1 MSFEKL
7 GLIKPLL
14 GAIKELGFEHPTAIQ
29 KRAIPLVLA
38 KEDVFAT
45 AQTGTGKTAAFGLPL
60 LQRLRNTTA
69 AEDRVIRGV
78 ILSPTRE
85 LSIQIFEDMKSYS
98 KHMSLG
104 CAVLV
109 GGKDLESQQRL
120 LKKGIDIVIATPGRL
135 MEHVE
140 KGLNISQVEIF
151 VVDEADRMLDM
162 GFAKELRK
170 VHPLLPKRHQTLLF
184 AATYSDKVR
193 KLSKLLLTKPT
204 FVEISKKNSTVDTI
218 NQIAYMVDT
227 DKKAALLAYLIGS
240 RNYPQVLVF
249 TRTKA
254 SADALVIE
262 LKKDGLK
269 CGIIHGDKTQANR
282 QKTLN
287 EFKEGVIKVL
297 VATDIASRGLDIE
310 ELPYVINYELPS
322 VPEDYVHRVGRT
334 GRAGRDGEAISL
346 LDVYEKFDIKDI
358 ERVIGMKIPKE
369 TVAGF
374 EPDPTLR
381 RADADEVKLKNEHK
395 KPEVTYH
402 KRNMKK
408 PSSNK
413 RAEVTKKTDATT
425 KTDTKKKTEPRK
437 KIVTNKKTF
446 SAKKS
451 KTSK

>member
-1 MSFEKL
+1 
-7 GLIKPLL
+7 
-14 GAIKELGFEHPTAIQ
+14 
-29 KRAIPLVLA
+29 
-38 KEDVFAT
+38 
-45 AQTGTGKTAAFGLPL
+45 
-60 LQRLRNTTA
+60 
-69 AEDRVIRGV
+69 
-78 ILSPTRE
+78 
-85 LSIQIFEDMKSYS
+85 
-98 KHMSLG
+98 
-104 CAVLV
+104 
-109 GGKDLESQQRL
+109 
-120 LKKGIDIVIATPGRL
+120 
-135 MEHVE
+135 
-140 KGLNISQVEIF
+140 
-151 VVDEADRMLDM
+151 
-162 GFAKELRK
+162 
-170 VHPLLPKRHQTLLF
+170 
-184 AATYSDKVR
+184 
-193 KLSKLLLTKPT
+193 
-204 FVEISKKNSTVDTI
+204 
-218 NQIAYMVDT
+218 MVDT

-287 EFKEGVIKVL
+287 EFKEGIIKVL

-395 KPEVTYH
+395 KPEVKYH
-402 KRNMKK
+402 KRNMKS

-413 RAEVTKKTDATT
+413 RAEVT

-437 KIVTNKKTF
+437 KIVTNKKAF